1 MLRLDKN
8 LNKIS
13 KGQSTKKNQT
23 MSYAPGLRRE
33 CTFRSVDYH
42 NFRGFTQDK
51 AFEKK
56 IQLIVDEMVVF
67 FLSRLP
73 WTFARKIEYF

>member
-1 MLRLDKN
+1 M
-8 LNKIS
+8 
-13 KGQSTKKNQT
+13 

-42 NFRGFTQDK
+42 NFRRFTQDK

-67 FLSRLP
+67 FLLRLP
-73 WTFARKIEYF
+73 